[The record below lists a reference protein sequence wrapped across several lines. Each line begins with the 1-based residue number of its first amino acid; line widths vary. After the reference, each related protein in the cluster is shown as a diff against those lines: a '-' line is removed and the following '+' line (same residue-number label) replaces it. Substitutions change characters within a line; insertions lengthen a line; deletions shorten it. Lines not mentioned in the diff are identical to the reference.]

1 MRIAILLFYILWIV
15 ACSSSNHRNDSGRT
29 IASYD
34 SIDPSTL
41 HNRLQP
47 FFTDG
52 CPHILGAIS
61 YPKEDQWKLCCL
73 EHDKTYWKGGSLE
86 ERQKADSD
94 LHACITERG
103 SPEAARLIYYSI
115 RSAQKNP
122 LSLPWGYGWVLPRSS
137 APHSPHEIAEVK
149 KMEQTISAEKNRI
162 PTSVSL
168 VKSAK
173 SESLTDNRC
182 IDASLVILQRD
193 LNKTVT
199 PIQVYYETKNLVI
212 GFEDTV
218 KISSRECP
226 MPYVFRYHLKSKKD
240 CDSKKTNPI
249 QLDTFEIPAQC
260 E

>member
-1 MRIAILLFYILWIV
+1 MRATILLFYSLWIV
-15 ACSSSNHRNDSGRT
+15 ACSTASHHRGP
-29 IASYD
+29 ASYD
-34 SIDPSTL
+34 SIDPIKL
-41 HNRLQP
+41 QNRLQP
-47 FFTDG
+47 FFSDG
-52 CPHILGAIS
+52 CPHILGALS
-61 YPKEDQWKLCCL
+61 YPKEDQWKLCCI
-73 EHDKTYWKGGSLE
+73 EHDKAYWKGGSLE

-103 SPEAARLIYYSI
+103 SPDAARLIHYSV

-122 LSLPWGYGWVLPRSS
+122 QSLPWGYGWILPRSS
-137 APHSPHEIAEVK
+137 AAHSPHEISEIK
-149 KMEQTISAEKNRI
+149 KMEQLISTEKNRI
-162 PTSVSL
+162 PTSISL
-168 VKSAK
+168 GKTAK

-212 GFEDTV
+212 GYEDTV
-218 KISSRECP
+218 KISSRECT
-226 MPYVFRYHLKSKKD
+226 MPYIFRYHLKSKKD
-240 CDSKKTNPI
+240 CDGKKTTPI

>member
-1 MRIAILLFYILWIV
+1 MRFAILLFCVLGV
-15 ACSSSNHRNDSGRT
+15 MACSSIPNGYDSGRG
-29 IASYD
+29 IASYE
-34 SIDPSTL
+34 SIDASTL
-41 HNRLQP
+41 QNRLQS
-47 FFTDG
+47 FLTDG
-52 CPHILGAIS
+52 CPHIQGSIS
-61 YPKEDQWKLCCL
+61 YPKEDQWKLCCV
-73 EHDKTYWKGGSLE
+73 EHDKAYWKGGSIE

-103 SPEAARLIYYSI
+103 APEAARLIYYSI
-115 RSAQKNP
+115 RSAHKNP
-122 LSLPWGYGWVLPRSS
+122 MSLPWGYGWILPRNS

-149 KMEQTISAEKNRI
+149 KMEQTISLENSRI
-162 PTSVSL
+162 PTSISL
-168 VKSAK
+168 GKASK
-173 SESLTDNRC
+173 NESLTNNRC

-218 KISSRECP
+218 KISSRECS
-226 MPYVFRYHLKSKKD
+226 MPYIFRYHLKSKKD